1 MNSKG
6 TPSRQTLLPIILIVV
21 GVLLIAVVVIWQTT
35 LSQPG
40 TPAVVQQDPN
50 IPYPDVNRISL
61 DEAKTAYDQKQ
72 ALFVDVRDAASYQQ
86 GHVPGAI
93 NIPLNDLDSRLS
105 ELSPT
110 QWIITYCT

>member
-6 TPSRQTLLPIILIVV
+6 TPSRQTLLPIILITV
-21 GVLLIAVVVIWQTT
+21 GVLLIAVMVIWQTS
-35 LSQPG
+35 LSKPG
-40 TPAVVQQDPN
+40 TPAAVQQNPN

-61 DEAKTAYDQKQ
+61 NEAKTAYDQKQ

-86 GHVPGAI
+86 GHIPGAI
-93 NIPLNDLDSRLS
+93 NIPLDNLNSQLS
-105 ELSPT
+105 ELSPN